1 MEVGEEKE
9 IESQRLKKNS
19 LKEGLLQFFWL
30 KSDVGILVVDIWIWV
45 SLELGINHQHC
56 ILLQQHGFQL
66 RWIGEAGHININ
78 GIKYQLNQI
87 HWHTA
92 TEHTIKDKGSVWNTL
107 FSQVMSLS
115 ANCSHDVWILTRAW
129 CPGAIGLRPS
139 WKRHFSSRAC
149 DNVEVW
155 NHNRYRGGVFI
166 GQAYEQYERF
176 TGLIGKDSGPLELL
190 CETPLFRKLTDLP
203 EIDGIFITQSVDDHC
218 HLKTLKPLS
227 QKLPNVRATAGP
239 ILGPPWQQ
247 PENGYIAASPQGQL
261 TLYYEPHCVYDQE
274 IIGKECAY

>member
-1 MEVGEEKE
+1 MPE
-9 IESQRLKKNS
+9 IHLILMMS
-19 LKEGLLQFFWL
+19 LK
-30 KSDVGILVVDIWIWV
+30 
-45 SLELGINHQHC
+45 
-56 ILLQQHGFQL
+56 QHGFQL

-115 ANCSHDVWILTRAW
+115 ASCSHDVWILTRAW

-149 DNVEVW
+149 VEVW
-155 NHNRYRGGVFI
+155 NHNRHRGGVFI

-176 TGLIGKDSGPLELL
+176 TGLLE
-190 CETPLFRKLTDLP
+190 PGQNY
-203 EIDGIFITQSVDDHC
+203 EIQTSNSSYVKVQ
-218 HLKTLKPLS
+218 
-227 QKLPNVRATAGP
+227 ATAGP
-239 ILGPPWQQ
+239 VLGPPWQQ
-247 PENGYIAASPQGQL
+247 PENGYIVTSPQGQL

-274 IIGKECAY
+274 IIGKERAY